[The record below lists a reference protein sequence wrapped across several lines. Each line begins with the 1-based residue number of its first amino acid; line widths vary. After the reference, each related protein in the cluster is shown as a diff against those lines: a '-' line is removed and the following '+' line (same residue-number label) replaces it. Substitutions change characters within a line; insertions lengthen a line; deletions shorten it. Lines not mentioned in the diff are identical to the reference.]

1 MHACIHIH
9 LFECKPKRPYSRH
22 LYIHCIISTVQWI
35 PWCGLLINTK
45 TLDMQADFSRY
56 VGKGLCLCTCDALDQ
71 HIYIYTCRYQRQHDN
86 CVPFKTFTEP
96 QAEDHTVC
104 IMHSMYCVHIHVDE
118 LLALYR
124 AVKLKCHPL
133 LLDSDVRCQ
142 SL

>member
-71 HIYIYTCRYQRQHDN
+71 HIYIY
-86 CVPFKTFTEP
+86 
-96 QAEDHTVC
+96 
-104 IMHSMYCVHIHVDE
+104 IHVDI
-118 LLALYR
+118 R
-124 AVKLKCHPL
+124 DNMTIVCHSKPL
-133 LLDSDVRCQ
+133 Q
-142 SL
+142 SLKQKTIQYVLCTVCTVYIYMLMNYLLYTEL